1 MVEKQMRW
9 GGTIALVVAAIGV
22 AIWLGEDLSSVIPT
36 GAFVLV
42 LGGGL
47 LGYLVAPHPSLAGRL
62 SVASIIILCVA
73 VGWFTGRTIATSA
86 FNDCVARGETVRV
99 SLAQFR
105 TKHGGFPKGL
115 DRLALRD
122 LPGQRWLRGTLLA
135 YQLTLGGYELSFSDW
150 LVTHR
155 ATGTDAFLAGK

>member
-1 MVEKQMRW
+1 MRW
-9 GGTIALVVAAIGV
+9 GGTIALFVAVIGI
-22 AIWLGEDLSSVIPT
+22 AIWLGEDLSSAIQT
-36 GAFVLV
+36 GVFVLV

-47 LGYLVAPHPSLAGRL
+47 LGYLVAPCPSLTGCL
-62 SVASIIILCVA
+62 CVASIIVIGVA
-73 VGWFTGRTIATSA
+73 GGWYTGRTIATGA
-86 FNDCVARGETVRV
+86 FNDCVARGESVRV

-105 TKHGGFPKGL
+105 TKHGRYPKDL

-135 YQLTLGGYELSFSDW
+135 YQPTPAGYDLRYSDW

-155 ATGTDAFLAGK
+155 ATETDAFAARK